1 MLNLGETAL
10 ASVLQPHSRPQGLTS
25 TQTPTIAKN
34 TKPSVK
40 PLGDRVLLQRIE
52 EAEEIKGG
60 IIIPDSAKEKPQ
72 EAKVIALGTGALDKD
87 GKKVA
92 FNVKVGDKVLVGKYA
107 GTEVKLDEVIYL
119 LLREE
124 EILAVIE

>member
-1 MLNLGETAL
+1 M
-10 ASVLQPHSRPQGLTS
+10 
-25 TQTPTIAKN
+25 AKN

-72 EAKVIALGTGALDKD
+72 EAKDIALGTGALDKD